1 MTTRNKYAYRS
12 RISEAKIRQ
21 IVKLFAVD
29 LDASQ
34 IAEVVGL
41 NRNTINRYLA
51 AIRERVARRCAA
63 ESPVNGEVEVDESYF
78 GARRVKGVRGR
89 GARGKTIVFGLFK
102 RNDRVYTEVVP
113 DCSKATLQGIIRGR
127 VELESV
133 IHSDGWRGY
142 DGLVDLGYQKH
153 FRVEHGASEFANK
166 HSHINGIESFWAFA
180 KTRLV
185 RFRGL
190 HKHTFYFHL
199 KECEF
204 RFNHRKEDIY
214 KLVLKMLRD
223 FPLS

>member
-1 MTTRNKYAYRS
+1 MKNKYAYRS

-34 IAEVVGL
+34 IAQVTGL

-51 AIRERVARRCAA
+51 AIREKIARHCEA
-63 ESPVNGEVEVDESYF
+63 ESPVSGEVEVDESYF
-78 GARRVKGVRGR
+78 GARRVKGLRGR
-89 GARGKTIVFGLFK
+89 GARGETIVFGLFK
-102 RNDRVYTEVVP
+102 RDGRVYTEIVA

-127 VELESV
+127 VKLASV

-153 FRVEHGASEFANK
+153 FRVEHGKNEFVNK
-166 HSHINGIESFWAFA
+166 QSHINGIESFWGFA

-190 HKHTFYFHL
+190 QKHAFYFHL

-204 RFNHRKEDIY
+204 RFNHRNEDIY
-214 KLVLKMLRD
+214 KLVLKMLREK
-223 FPLS
+223 PLS